1 MLNRSVPPRLGLLL
15 ALSALLVAP
24 GAWAQKAY
32 VALHPCVITGGKAK
46 APTSELEAVCALE
59 VARTNVD
66 LVPSSVVRDTLEKDA
81 RGSCA
86 RAKNR
91 NGCLGRLASA
101 TRATRALYV
110 TVDAFSRKTRIT
122 GLVVD
127 TEGKLVEQKSLDLPR
142 IPNQAPRD
150 TVRIAV
156 SQILSQLALTSAPL
170 ESTAETIPTLEAPPE
185 GPPPPPQE
193 TRPNLQPPEPS
204 PQPVVTAPPPAA
216 EPAVGRSW
224 KTPVGIAGVGAG
236 VVGLGLGAFFLLDA
250 EGQAKDFN
258 EDYYGN
264 GAPSLERKEQLL
276 ADVVRVRDDINS
288 KRTLA
293 LVRGAAGVVLGG
305 VGAYL
310 WLSDGPSDQ
319 PRKAGSARLSAGPG
333 NVGLLVILP

>member
-24 GAWAQKAY
+24 GAWAQKTY

-66 LVPSSVVRDTLEKDA
+66 LVPSSVVRETLEKDA
-81 RGSCA
+81 KGSCA

-127 TEGKLVEQKSLDLPR
+127 TQGKLVEQKSLDLPR
-142 IPNQAPRD
+142 IPNQPPRD

-170 ESTAETIPTLEAPPE
+170 ESSAETIPTLEAPPE
-185 GPPPPPQE
+185 GPPPPPEQP
-193 TRPNLQPPEPS
+193 RPNLQPPEPS
-204 PQPVVTAPPPAA
+204 PQQPVVVAPPPAA
-216 EPAVGRSW
+216 AEPPPGRSW

-258 EDYYGN
+258 DTYYGN
-264 GAPSLERKEQLL
+264 GAPALEREAQLL
-276 ADVVRVRDDINS
+276 ADRDDINS

-293 LVRGAAGVVLGG
+293 IVSGAAGVVLGG

-333 NVGLLVILP
+333 NVGLLVVLP